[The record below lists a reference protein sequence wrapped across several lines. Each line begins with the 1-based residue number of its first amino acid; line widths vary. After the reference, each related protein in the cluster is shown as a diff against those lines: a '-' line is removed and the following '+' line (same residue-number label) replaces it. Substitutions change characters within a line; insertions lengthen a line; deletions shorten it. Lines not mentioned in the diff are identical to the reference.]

1 MEAPVTYETIL
12 TETRGAVTLIALN
25 RPQSL
30 NALNSH
36 VLEEL
41 ISAFAAFEA
50 DPGQR
55 CAVLTGAGEKAFA
68 AGADIKEMADK
79 PTSDF
84 YADDFFSRWTSH
96 LVKAVRK
103 PWIAAVNGFALG
115 GGCELAMMA
124 DFIIAADSARF
135 GQPEIKLGV
144 APGMGGSQRLT
155 RAIGKAKA
163 MEMCLTGRMM
173 GAEEAER
180 AGLVARVVPLAS
192 LVDEAIKTAT
202 DIAAMPPLAVIAN
215 KEMVN
220 AAFETTLD
228 QGLVM
233 ERRIFQVLTATA
245 DKAEGMAAFIEKR
258 PGVWTGK

>member
-1 MEAPVTYETIL
+1 MSFESIL
-12 TETRGAVTLIALN
+12 VEQRGAVTLITLN
-25 RPQSL
+25 RPQAL
-30 NALNSH
+30 NALNSG
-36 VLEEL
+36 VLAEL
-41 ISAFAAFEA
+41 IEAFAMFEA

-79 PTSDF
+79 SAAEF
-84 YADDFFSRWTSH
+84 YAEDFFAKWTSH
-96 LVKAVRK
+96 LVKTTRK

-124 DFIIAADSARF
+124 DFIIASENARF

-180 AGLVARVVPLAS
+180 SGLVARVVPLAA
-192 LVDEAIKTAT
+192 LVEEALKTAAE
-202 DIAAMPPLAVIAN
+202 IAAMAPLAAIAN

-220 AAFETTLD
+220 AAFETGLD
-228 QGLVM
+228 QGILI

-245 DKAEGMAAFIEKR
+245 DKTEGMAAFIEKR
-258 PGVWTGK
+258 AGVWKGK

>member
-1 MEAPVTYETIL
+1 MTYETIL
-12 TETRGAVTLIALN
+12 SEQRGAVTLITLN
-25 RPQSL
+25 RPASL
-30 NALNSH
+30 NALNSQ
-36 VLEEL
+36 VLDEL
-41 ISAFAAFEA
+41 IQAFAAFEA

-55 CAVLTGAGEKAFA
+55 CAVITGSGERAFA
-68 AGADIKEMADK
+68 AGADIKEMSDK
-79 PTSDF
+79 PAADF
-84 YADDFFSRWTSH
+84 YAEDFFSRWTSH
-96 LVKAVRK
+96 VVKTTRK

-124 DFIIAADSARF
+124 DIIIAADSARF

-144 APGMGGSQRLT
+144 GPGMGGSQRLT
-155 RAIGKAKA
+155 RAVGKAKA

-180 AGLVARVVPLAS
+180 SGLVARVVPLAE
-192 LVDEAIKTAT
+192 LVEEAIKTAAE
-202 DIAAMPPLAVIAN
+202 IAAMPPLAAIAN

-228 QGLVM
+228 QGLLM
-233 ERRIFQVLTATA
+233 ERRIFQVLTATE

-258 PGVWTGK
+258 SGVWKGK

>member
-1 MEAPVTYETIL
+1 MTYETIL
-12 TETRGAVTLIALN
+12 VEQRDAVTLITLN
-25 RPQSL
+25 RPQAL
-30 NALNSH
+30 NALNAQ

-41 ISAFAAFEA
+41 ITAFAAFEA
-50 DPGQR
+50 DPSQR
-55 CAVLTGAGEKAFA
+55 CAVLTGSGEKAFA
-68 AGADIKEMADK
+68 AGADIKEMAEK
-79 PTSDF
+79 PAAEF
-84 YADDFFSRWTSH
+84 YAQDFFARWTSH
-96 LVKAVRK
+96 VVKTTRK
-103 PWIAAVNGFALG
+103 PWVAAVNGFALG

-124 DFIIAADSARF
+124 DFIIASENAKF

-144 APGMGGSQRLT
+144 GPGMGGSQRLT

-180 AGLVARVVPLAS
+180 SGLVARVVPLAS
-192 LVDEAIKTAT
+192 LVEEALKTAT
-202 DIAAMPPLAVIAN
+202 DIAAMPPLAAIAN

-228 QGLVM
+228 QGLLM
-233 ERRIFQVLTATA
+233 ERRIFQVLTATE

>member
-1 MEAPVTYETIL
+1 MSFETIAS
-12 TETRGAVTLIALN
+12 ETNAQGNQGVTLITLN
-25 RPQSL
+25 RPKAL
-30 NALNSH
+30 NALSSA

-41 ISAFAAFEA
+41 IAAFAAFQA
-50 DPGQR
+50 DDTQL

-68 AGADIKEMADK
+68 AGADIKEMSDK
-79 PTSDF
+79 PAADF
-84 YADDFFSRWTSH
+84 YLDDFFSKWTSH
-96 LVKAVRK
+96 LVKTTRK

-124 DFIIAADSARF
+124 DFIIASDNAKF
-135 GQPEIKLGV
+135 GQPEINLGV

-155 RAIGKAKA
+155 RAIGKSKA

-180 AGLVARVVPLAS
+180 ANLVVRVVPQADL
-192 LVDEAIKTAT
+192 LNEALKTAAT
-202 DIAAMPPLAVIAN
+202 IASKPPMAAIAN

-220 AAFETTLD
+220 AAFEMTLE
-228 QGLVM
+228 QGVVM
-233 ERRIFQVLTATA
+233 ERRIFQILTASE

-258 PGVWTGK
+258 EGKWKGK

>member
-1 MEAPVTYETIL
+1 MTYDTIL
-12 TETRGAVTLIALN
+12 TEQRGAVTLITLN
-25 RPQSL
+25 RPQAL
-30 NALNSH
+30 NALNAH

-68 AGADIKEMADK
+68 AGADIKEMANK
-79 PTSDF
+79 TAAEF
-84 YADDFFSRWTSH
+84 YAEDFFARWTSH
-96 LVKAVRK
+96 LVKTTRK

-124 DFIIAADSARF
+124 DFIIAADTAKF

-155 RAIGKAKA
+155 RAIGKAKS

-180 AGLVARVVPLAS
+180 AGLVARVVPLSELVTAAITTAS
-192 LVDEAIKTAT
+192 
-202 DIAAMPPLAVIAN
+202 DIAAMPPLAAIAN

-245 DKAEGMAAFIEKR
+245 DKTEGMAAFIEKR
-258 PGVWTGK
+258 PGQWSGK

>member
-1 MEAPVTYETIL
+1 MSFETIL
-12 TETRGAVTLIALN
+12 VEQRGAVTLITLN
-25 RPQSL
+25 RPQAL
-30 NALNSH
+30 NALNSQ

-41 ISAFAAFEA
+41 IVAFAAFEA
-50 DPGQR
+50 EDSQR

-68 AGADIKEMADK
+68 AGADIKEMAEK
-79 PTSDF
+79 PAAEF
-84 YADDFFSRWTSH
+84 YSQDFFSRWTSH
-96 LVKAVRK
+96 VVKTTRK

-124 DFIIAADSARF
+124 DFIIASENAKF

-144 APGMGGSQRLT
+144 GPGMGGSQRLT
-155 RAIGKAKA
+155 KAVGKAKA

-180 AGLVARVVPLAS
+180 SGLVARVVPLAS
-192 LVDEAIKTAT
+192 LVEDALKTAAE
-202 DIAAMPPLAVIAN
+202 IAAMPPLAAIAN

-228 QGLVM
+228 QGLLM
-233 ERRIFQVLTATA
+233 ERRIFQVLTATE

-258 PGVWTGK
+258 PGVWKGK

>member
-1 MEAPVTYETIL
+1 MEAAMTYETIL
-12 TETRGAVTLIALN
+12 TETRGAVTLITLN
-25 RPQSL
+25 RPASL

-41 ISAFAAFEA
+41 IAAFAAFEA
-50 DPGQR
+50 DPAQR

-79 PTSDF
+79 PAADF

-202 DIAAMPPLAVIAN
+202 DIAAMPPLAAIAN

-228 QGLVM
+228 QGLVI
-233 ERRIFQVLTATA
+233 ERRIFQILTATA
-245 DKAEGMAAFIEKR
+245 DKGEGMAAFIEKR
-258 PGVWTGK
+258 PGIWTGR